1 MPLTITAS
9 AGNQDKHL
17 SEIYALI
24 FHNDKLYSAA
34 VDGKIK
40 VNCSRLII

>member
-1 MPLTITAS
+1 MPLVITAS
-9 AGNQDKHL
+9 PNNQDKHL
-17 SEIYALI
+17 SEIYALL

-40 VNCSRLII
+40 VKH

>member
-1 MPLTITAS
+1 MPLAITAS
-9 AGNQDKHL
+9 ASDQDKHL
-17 SEIYALI
+17 GEVYAVI

-40 VNCSRLII
+40 VKY